1 MFIKLTSLVL
11 ASVIISSYASP
22 PSRSLTVHDKRST
35 VPGGFTLDSA
45 APAEQVL
52 NLRVALVNS
61 NITGLES
68 ELYAVSTPS
77 SSRYG
82 QHLTKDQ
89 VSIYCH
95 LALGKHL

>member
-1 MFIKLTSLVL
+1 MFTKLTSIIL
-11 ASVIISSYASP
+11 ASVVVSGYASP
-22 PSRSLTVHDKRST
+22 LSRSLTVHDKRST
-35 VPGGFTLDSA
+35 VPSGFTLDSA
-45 APAEQVL
+45 APANQVL

-68 ELYAVSTPS
+68 ELYAVSTPT

>member
-1 MFIKLTSLVL
+1 MFNKLTPLVL
-11 ASVIISSYASP
+11 ASVIVSGYASP
-22 PSRSLTVHDKRST
+22 LSRSLTVHDKRST
-35 VPGGFTLDSA
+35 VPSGFTLDSA
-45 APAEQVL
+45 APADQVL
-52 NLRVALVNS
+52 NLRVALANS

-89 VSIYCH
+89 VCVYCY